1 MVQHIPN
8 ALLLALL
15 VGTPAIAV
23 DYVKCDAIQRAY
35 GRLATQRD
43 KDWDNAKASKIME
56 LCPTSRLPSRP
67 MPDVN
72 NKQEMDAFMAIGEE
86 IQRQNKIW
94 QACMSESGNIAIA
107 KAFAEKEMSS
117 LDKRIA
123 KVKADYFAAKCP

>member
-1 MVQHIPN
+1 M
-8 ALLLALL
+8 
-15 VGTPAIAV
+15 AV

-43 KDWDNAKASKIME
+43 KDWGNAKASKIME
-56 LCPTSRLPSRP
+56 LCPTSRLPWNP
-67 MPDVN
+67 APNVN
-72 NKQEMDAFMAIGEE
+72 NKQEMDAFMANVEE
-86 IQRQNKIW
+86 IGRQNKIW

-107 KAFAEKEMSS
+107 KAFAEKEVSS